1 MNVKKRMRIN
11 KVRGSIFMILMIFL
25 LTYAG
30 LSDESN
36 AETIGTRE
44 TSKRKISLKKAIEKG
59 IQLDNQYK
67 NRLIDTEISGLNQK
81 KARMK
86 KLFYVDSGG
95 SYFFKSQKMEIVF
108 PESNPVPGVVI
119 PGMNILAGAK
129 HNYDLKL
136 SLVKPISTGGILSNH
151 VKLERLNQIREK
163 YNADSRKIEVAGI
176 IKSSYFTYRLLES
189 KKKSLSLLIRNL
201 KLHFKK
207 INNLYREE
215 LVKKSDL
222 LETQIKISE
231 AEMKREELNQLLKE
245 EKIIFTRLCGFAVE
259 DVEKKYDESISTF
272 QESLSFFKTH
282 HPALKTI
289 DQNIRMRYLQKKI
302 AAGNYLPRIQGFA
315 ELHYGRPGID
325 FFKNE
330 WSLYFQGGINVNLRI
345 FDGNQLKIEKKIADM
360 VIRKLDNHK
369 QDLVLEVKKKLT
381 QLYAKKKSL
390 EKQLKMVKS
399 MVKFASEDA
408 GLKEDLVKE
417 KQIPNID
424 YLSALLDKERYESM
438 QNELLLQLRLIKLNI
453 NTLIGRYYL
462 ASGGQGGSFREN
474 SPMKHLAPPAKAF
487 DWFNSSPGEAYIKR
501 GENDK
506 FK

>member
-1 MNVKKRMRIN
+1 MNVKMRMSI
-11 KVRGSIFMILMIFL
+11 KKTTGSILMVSMLFF

-30 LSDESN
+30 LS
-36 AETIGTRE
+36 AENTTETKGTRE
-44 TSKRKISLKKAIEKG
+44 NSKRKISLKKAIEKG
-59 IQLDNQYK
+59 IQMDNQYK
-67 NRLIDTEISGLNQK
+67 NRLLDTEISGLNQK
-81 KARMK
+81 IARMK
-86 KLFYVDSGG
+86 KLFDVDLGG
-95 SYFFKSQKMEIVF
+95 SYFFKSQQMEIAF
-108 PESNPVPGVVI
+108 PDSNPAPGVVI

-136 SLVKPISTGGILSNH
+136 SLVQPIFTGGILSNH
-151 VKLERLNQIREK
+151 VKLETLKQLREE
-163 YNADSRKIEVAGI
+163 YNTDFRKIEVAGM

-201 KLHFKK
+201 KLHYKK

-231 AEMKREELNQLLKE
+231 TEMKREELNQLLQE
-245 EKIIFTRLCGFAVE
+245 EKINFTRLCGFAVE
-259 DVEKKYDESISTF
+259 DVEKNYDESIDTLP
-272 QESLSFFKTH
+272 ESLSFFKAR

-289 DQNIRMRYLQKKI
+289 DQNIRLLYLQKKI
-302 AAGNYLPRIQGFA
+302 AAGNYLPRVQGFA

-360 VIRKLDNHK
+360 TIQKLDNHK
-369 QDLVLEVKKKLT
+369 EDLFLEVKKKLT
-381 QLYAKKKSL
+381 QLYAKKKSI
-390 EKQLKMVKS
+390 EKQLILVKS

-408 GLKEDLVKE
+408 GLKEELVKE

-424 YLSALLDKERYESM
+424 YLSALLDKERYQSM
-438 QNELLLQLRLIKLNI
+438 QNELLMQLRLIKLNI
-453 NTLIGRYYL
+453 NTLIGRL
-462 ASGGQGGSFREN
+462 FFASGGQGDSFREN
-474 SPMKHLAPPAKAF
+474 RPPGPPVKAF
-487 DWFNSSPGEAYIKR
+487 DWFDSSPGEAHIIR

-506 FK
+506 SK

>member
-1 MNVKKRMRIN
+1 MKMTIKRHIKKA
-11 KVRGSIFMILMIFL
+11 VRSILSVSMIFL
-25 LTYAG
+25 INSIGIL
-30 LSDESN
+30 
-36 AETIGTRE
+36 AENTPDTTGTRE
-44 TSKRKISLKKAIEKG
+44 SSKKKISLKKAIEKG
-59 IQLDNQYK
+59 IQMDNQYK
-67 NRLIDTEISGLNQK
+67 NRLLDTEISGLNQK

-86 KLFYVDSGG
+86 KLFYLDLGG
-95 SYFFKSQKMEIVF
+95 SYFFKSRQMEIVF
-108 PESNPVPGVVI
+108 PDGNPAPGVVI

-136 SLVKPISTGGILSNH
+136 SLVQPIFTGGILSNH
-151 VKLERLNQIREK
+151 VKLETLKQLKEK
-163 YNADSRKIEVAGI
+163 YNTDFRKIEVSGM
-176 IKSSYFTYRLLES
+176 IKSSYFTCRLLES

-201 KLHFKK
+201 KLHYKK

-231 AEMKREELNQLLKE
+231 TEMKHEELNQLLKE
-245 EKIIFTRLCGFAVE
+245 EKINFTRLCGFAVE
-259 DVEKKYDESISTF
+259 EVEKKYDESISTF
-272 QESLSFFKTH
+272 QESLSFFKSR

-289 DQNIRMRYLQKKI
+289 DQNIRMLDVQKKI
-302 AAGNYLPRIQGFA
+302 AAGNYLPRVQGFA

-345 FDGNQLKIEKKIADM
+345 FDGNQLKIEKKTADM
-360 VIRKLDNHK
+360 AIRKLDNHK
-369 QDLVLEVKKKLT
+369 EDLVLEVKKKLT
-381 QLYAKKKSL
+381 RLYTKKKSI
-390 EKQLKMVKS
+390 EKQLKIVKN

-408 GLKEDLVKE
+408 DLKEDLVKE

-453 NTLIGRYYL
+453 NTLIGRYFL

-474 SPMKHLAPPAKAF
+474 RPPGPPAKAF
-487 DWFNSSPGEAYIKR
+487 D
-501 GENDK
+501 
-506 FK
+506 

>member
-1 MNVKKRMRIN
+1 M
-11 KVRGSIFMILMIFL
+11 
-25 LTYAG
+25 
-30 LSDESN
+30 
-36 AETIGTRE
+36 
-44 TSKRKISLKKAIEKG
+44 
-59 IQLDNQYK
+59 DNQYK
-67 NRLIDTEISGLNQK
+67 NRLLDTEISGLNQK

-95 SYFFKSQKMEIVF
+95 SYFFKSQQMEIVF
-108 PESNPVPGVVI
+108 PSSSPAPGVVI

-136 SLVKPISTGGILSNH
+136 SLVQPIFTGGILSNH
-151 VKLERLNQIREK
+151 VKLETQKQLREK
-163 YNADSRKIEVAGI
+163 YNTDFRKIEVAGM
-176 IKSSYFTYRLLES
+176 IKSSYFTCRLLEH

-201 KLHFKK
+201 KLHYKK

-231 AEMKREELNQLLKE
+231 TEMKREELNQLLKE
-245 EKIIFTRLCGFAVE
+245 EKINFTRLCGFAVE
-259 DVEKKYDESISTF
+259 DVEKNYDESIDTLP
-272 QESLSFFKTH
+272 ESLSFFKAR

-289 DQNIRMRYLQKKI
+289 DQNTRMLYLQKKI
-302 AAGNYLPRIQGFA
+302 AAGNYLPRVQGFA

-360 VIRKLDNHK
+360 TIQKLDNHK
-369 QDLVLEVKKKLT
+369 EDLVLEVKKKLT
-381 QLYAKKKSL
+381 QLYAKKKSI
-390 EKQLKMVKS
+390 EKQLKMVNN

-408 GLKEDLVKE
+408 HLKEELVKE
-417 KQIPNID
+417 KQVSNID

-438 QNELLLQLRLIKLNI
+438 QNELLLQLRLIKVNI
-453 NTLIGRYYL
+453 NNLIGRY
-462 ASGGQGGSFREN
+462 
-474 SPMKHLAPPAKAF
+474 
-487 DWFNSSPGEAYIKR
+487 GE
-501 GENDK
+501 EQ
-506 FK
+506 